1 MELHDV
7 VATTADLR
15 ALYREPSATA
25 ANKVRD
31 CIDAESAR
39 FIAASPFVLLATA
52 SRDGRCDV
60 SPRGGP
66 PGFVTALDDR
76 HLAVPDLGGNN
87 RLDSYTN
94 LVENPRCG
102 LLFVVPGSDDTVRV
116 NGAAKL
122 ARDARVVEACT
133 KELRPPKLVV
143 VVEVEELFVHC
154 AKSFRRA
161 RLWDAAARPEPGTV
175 PDLADI
181 YACQLGID
189 AARKRADLERVYEAS
204 LADDRV

>member
-7 VATTADLR
+7 IATTDDLR
-15 ALYREPSATA
+15 GLYREPSITS

-31 CIDAESAR
+31 RIDRESAR
-39 FIAASPFVLLATA
+39 FIAAAPFVLLAT
-52 SRDGRCDV
+52 SGRNGRCDV

-66 PGFVTALDDR
+66 PGFVAQLDDR
-76 HLAVPDLGGNN
+76 HLALPDLGGNN

-94 LVENPRCG
+94 LIDNPQCG

-116 NGAAKL
+116 NGPVTL
-122 ARDARVVEACT
+122 TGDARVLDACN
-133 KELRPPKLVV
+133 KELRRPKLALVI
-143 VVEVEELFVHC
+143 EVEELFVHC

-161 RLWDAAARPEPGTV
+161 RLWDADARPDPVTV

-189 AARKRADLERVYEAS
+189 ATDKRAELETVYEAS
-204 LADDRV
+204 LAEDRA